1 MFNSQTIADEVK
13 KMEGVMDD
21 LKYAVRYKLMLSART
36 REDARQMAGI
46 LEVANASDKISDAAS
61 DMTELLRFPAEKR
74 PYINRIL
81 GESDEKYRMVRISD
95 RSDMAGRTI
104 GSDLSVEGQTACRII
119 AVKNRH
125 GWTFDPE
132 GDFKLRFGDEVV
144 IRGSMESLDR
154 FADIAAGRMPYEF
167 PEDVPEDEAEAEAE
181 EDVREEEEI
190 AEEMR
195 GEEEQ

>member
-1 MFNSQTIADEVK
+1 MS
-13 KMEGVMDD
+13 
-21 LKYAVRYKLMLSART
+21 
-36 REDARQMAGI
+36 GI
-46 LEVANASDKISDAAS
+46 LEVVNAADKISNAAS

-81 GESDEKYRMVRISD
+81 GESDEKYRLVRISD
-95 RSDMAGRTI
+95 KSDMAGKTI
-104 GSDLSVEGQTACRII
+104 GEELAVEGQTACRII

-144 IRGSMESLDR
+144 ARGSMESLDR
-154 FADIAAGRMPYEF
+154 FVEIAGGSMPYDF
-167 PEDVPEDEAEAEAE
+167 PEVVPEAEAEAEAE